1 MRAVGEIDQ
10 ATVLGRWRE
19 TRSSRLADLL
29 CCVPV
34 DDAWHTRL
42 EHLAALVATK
52 AGALSRVPLLPDDP
66 RTTVFLIEQLAAANW
81 SGPNARELWI
91 LIFDRLVELRDV
103 RCLPKLRALA
113 AKPPLFF
120 QPKMTKWIAS
130 ECARVADV
138 LAGRKLP
145 PDDARTVRLCEAQTV
160 IPPDDGFFE
169 VARTQDIDT
178 LLAEVWAAPHDIQL
192 RAVIGDALQE
202 LGDSR
207 GVDRAAAG
215 EEVRREGDPTAALQ
229 GRGAARRSA
238 RLATT
243 P

>member
-130 ECARVADV
+130 EWAFVEQDCIDLSDREVSEPLLVKHVEDF
-138 LAGRKLP
+138 LAL
-145 PDDARTVRLCEAQTV
+145 
-160 IPPDDGFFE
+160 F
-169 VARTQDIDT
+169 
-178 LLAEVWAAPHDIQL
+178 
-192 RAVIGDALQE
+192 
-202 LGDSR
+202 
-207 GVDRAAAG
+207 
-215 EEVRREGDPTAALQ
+215 RE
-229 GRGAARRSA
+229 
-238 RLATT
+238 
-243 P
+243 